1 MTEIEEVRMSG
12 APVAT
17 VARPK
22 GAVASLLLAT
32 LGFFLITLDV
42 SIVNLALPSMA
53 ADLGGDTSAQ
63 QWILDGYTLFFAA
76 LLLFAGN
83 LSDRLGAKR
92 AYVIGIAAFA
102 VTSLLGALAPTM
114 SFLIGARCVQGI
126 AAALMLPASMT
137 LVREAF
143 PDSAPR
149 ARALGVWAAGGAV
162 ASAAGPILGGVLSSW
177 DWRLVFLVNVPVC
190 AVMLLLFIR
199 VARSPGRPSRFD
211 WAGQL
216 LALIALGTLIYALIE
231 GGVVGYTAP
240 VIIGLFLLGAVALA
254 AFIGVQA
261 RSRTP
266 MMPLTLFG
274 SGAMRVAF
282 FGGFVFIFAW
292 FGTVF
297 LASLYLQQHLGMPAA
312 LAGLV
317 FLPGAIGSFVGN
329 LSSGPLTNRFGPR
342 VPAALGM
349 TLLLLGLVGFA
360 VSAPADSAILIGAF
374 LAVSGIGG
382 SIATPSLAGVVLAS
396 APAGQAGIASA
407 VANTYR
413 QVGGAFAIAVF
424 GVLVSGGLGFITG
437 LQVSAGIAAVLA
449 LVAALLALTLPGPAP
464 ARRTEGSTSR

>member
-1 MTEIEEVRMSG
+1 MTDGEDRVIS
-12 APVAT
+12 APVSA

-22 GAVASLLLAT
+22 GGVASLTLAT

-42 SIVNLALPSMA
+42 SIVNLALPSIA
-53 ADLGGDTSAQ
+53 VDLGGETSAQ
-63 QWILDGYTLFFAA
+63 QWVLDGYTLFFAA

-102 VTSLLGALAPTM
+102 VTSLLCALAPTM
-114 SFLIGARCVQGI
+114 SFLIGARCVQGV
-126 AAALMLPASMT
+126 AAALMLPASMA

-143 PDSAPR
+143 PDPAPR

-177 DWRLVFLVNVPVC
+177 DWRFVFLVNVPVC
-190 AVMLLLFIR
+190 AIMLLTSVR
-199 VARSPGRPSRFD
+199 VTPSPGKPKRFD
-211 WAGQL
+211 WAGQI
-216 LALIALGTLIYALIE
+216 LALTGLGALIYALIE
-231 GGVVGYTAP
+231 GGVVGYTTP
-240 VIIGLFLLGAVALA
+240 EVIGPFLLGAVALA

-261 RSRTP
+261 HTRTP
-266 MMPLTLFG
+266 MMPLTLFR

-282 FGGFVFIFAW
+282 FGGFVFIFSW

-297 LASLYLQQHLGMPAA
+297 LASLYLQQHLGLPPA

-317 FLPGAIGSFVGN
+317 FLPGAIGSFFGN

-349 TLLLLGLVGFA
+349 TLLLLGLAGFA
-360 VSAPADSAILIGAF
+360 VSAPADSAILIGVF
-374 LAVSGIGG
+374 LAVIGLGG
-382 SIATPSLAGVVLAS
+382 SIATPSLASVVLAF
-396 APAGQAGIASA
+396 APEGQAGIASA

-437 LQVSAGIAAVLA
+437 LQVSAGTAAVLA
-449 LVAALLALTLPGPAP
+449 LVAAVLALTLPDSGRSA
-464 ARRTEGSTSR
+464 G

>member
-114 SFLIGARCVQGI
+114 SFLIGARCVHGI

-231 GGVVGYTAP
+231 GGVVGYTNP

-261 RSRTP
+261 RTRTP
-266 MMPLTLFG
+266 MMPLTLFR

-292 FGTVF
+292 FGIVF

-317 FLPGAIGSFVGN
+317 FLPAALGSFVGN
-329 LSSGPLTNRFGPR
+329 LSSGPLTNRVGPR
-342 VPAALGM
+342 VPAALGIDPANGGPGRCGRRYRRRQPV
-349 TLLLLGLVGFA
+349 LGRSARNPPGCTSCAPSASTRPGSSSSTRMPRARSGSTGKASRQTGSLS
-360 VSAPADSAILIGAF
+360 SAPNAPCDRDLTELIIE
-374 LAVSGIGG
+374 LSD
-382 SIATPSLAGVVLAS
+382 AS
-396 APAGQAGIASA
+396 ADFRRRWASHD
-407 VANTYR
+407 VHR
-413 QVGGAFAIAVF
+413 HSS
-424 GVLVSGGLGFITG
+424 GV
-437 LQVSAGIAAVLA
+437 
-449 LVAALLALTLPGPAP
+449 
-464 ARRTEGSTSR
+464 